1 MGIPPGLI
9 LRRACHFYASAC
21 MPRGQFAK
29 EICRGISALLRTAG
43 IAPLPQAMPRINHAQ
58 RWISAAH
65 VADELQLGIRV
76 LVRVAVRLSG
86 PAGKGRRTSV
96 PTPLP
101 EIDV

>member
-1 MGIPPGLI
+1 MYRVEPFLI
-9 LRRACHFYASAC
+9 LAV
-21 MPRGQFAK
+21 
-29 EICRGISALLRTAG
+29 L
-43 IAPLPQAMPRINHAQ
+43 PLPQAMPQLNHAQ

-65 VADELQLGIRV
+65 VADELQLGLRE

-86 PAGKGRRTSV
+86 LAGKGRRTSV